1 MIPSIY
7 ARALAQLPDPAFRRI
22 LLIGIGATI
31 ALLVAIAW
39 VFVTLLGWVVPDS
52 VSLPLVGEV
61 TWLDDLASGLG
72 VLSMLGLSIFLMVPV
87 ASAFTSL
94 FLEDIADAV
103 EARHYPGLPPAP
115 KVPFGEALRDT
126 FGFLGVL
133 VVANLAALVL
143 YLIFIP
149 LAPLIF
155 WALNGFLLGREY
167 FQVTAMRRLGREG
180 AARMRKRHIWVIW
193 LAGIPMAMV
202 LSLPLVN
209 LVIPV
214 IGAAAFTHLYHT
226 LAARNGTPATSD

>member
-7 ARALAQLPDPAFRRI
+7 SRAIAQLPDPAFRRI
-22 LLIGIGATI
+22 LLIGVGATV

-39 VFVTLLGWVVPDS
+39 VFVTLLGWVVPDT
-52 VSLPLVGEV
+52 VSLPLVGEI
-61 TWLDDLASGLG
+61 TWLDNLASGLG
-72 VLSMLGLSIFLMVPV
+72 ILSMLGLSVFLMVPV

-115 KVPFGEALRDT
+115 KVPFGAALRDT

-133 VVANLAALVL
+133 VLANLAALVL

-167 FQVTAMRRLGREG
+167 FQVTAMRRLGRKG
-180 AARMRKRHIWVIW
+180 AAQMRKRHIGVIW

-214 IGAAAFTHLYHT
+214 IGAAAFTHLYHM
-226 LAARNGTPATSD
+226 LAARNGTPEASA

>member
-1 MIPSIY
+1 MIVTIY
-7 ARALAQLPDPAFRRI
+7 TRALGQLSDPAFRRV
-22 LLIGIGATI
+22 LLIGIGATVV
-31 ALLVAIAW
+31 LLVAIAW
-39 VFVTLLGWVVPDS
+39 VFVTLLGWLVPDALT
-52 VSLPLVGEV
+52 LPFVGEI

-72 VLSMLGLSIFLMVPV
+72 ILSMLGLSVFLMVPV

-115 KVPFGEALRDT
+115 KVSFADGLRDT

-143 YLIFIP
+143 YLFFVP

-155 WALNGFLLGREY
+155 WGLNGFLLGREY
-167 FQVTAMRRLGREG
+167 FQVTAMRRLGRQG
-180 AARMRKRHIWVIW
+180 AAQMRKRHIGKIW
-193 LAGIPMAMV
+193 LAGVPMAMV

-214 IGAAAFTHLYHT
+214 VGAAAFTHLYHT
-226 LAARNGTPATSD
+226 LAGSERGKDFT